1 MKLVRFCV
9 ERPVFTTVI
18 TLVLLIVG
26 GVSYNHLT
34 LRQYPRVDLPIVSVT
49 TQYEGASPQIVESRL
64 TRVLESSLAG
74 VEGVQLITSISAD
87 ESSRIN
93 LSFRPNYD
101 VDVGASDVRDR
112 ISRVRA
118 RLPEGIRDPIVKKS
132 DADALPVIYLAL
144 YSEDGITSTAD
155 IFDYFKQN
163 LEAEFEAMPGVS
175 GVETYGSAGHT
186 MRIWLDPIK
195 MAAFNITTHDVATS
209 LRQQNIHIPA
219 GRVRS
224 SDREYMVTTSATLK
238 SAEAFNDV
246 IVSHFENTLIR
257 IRDIGYA
264 EFVPEPDRQTFA
276 YFNKKPA
283 IAVGLVKKSVA
294 NPLEVRAELERVLP
308 VIQKSLPVGYAIDV
322 AYDQTIYVNAALTAV
337 GRSLVEA
344 VLFVS
349 IVVFMFLWSWRAALI
364 PLIAIPPSLAG
375 TAILLSAFGFS
386 INTLT
391 LLAIVLAIG
400 LVVDDAIVVME
411 NVYRHL
417 QKDKRI
423 SSVKAAISGGTEIA
437 FAVIAMTLTLAAVY
451 FPITLTKGHVGK
463 FFTEFAVT
471 LAGSVLVSGWVALT
485 LSPMM
490 CALFLRKGDMDHHR
504 TAKTR
509 LGQVLSYLYV
519 ERYMDAVERNLRRGL
534 FWVYK
539 NWRGFVFLV
548 LALVYLGMMIFSGMS
563 RELVPK
569 EDQGIINV
577 SATVPQ
583 GATPA
588 FLDKYMLQADS
599 VLETIPEIESRL
611 LVVAQPNPMCRAL
624 LKPWGDRRRSSVK
637 IINEELREKLR
648 KVSGLNVYA
657 SPGATIL
664 GSGGSDEYVQF
675 VLQTTKSYQD
685 LDLAAQLVE
694 SALRNRKILPYLVTD
709 RGEDTQEFVVDI
721 DRDKALA
728 MGANIQHI
736 AETLDTFVSGRRLT
750 DYRKDSE
757 QYDVIASVPQNERKT
772 IADLGKLYV
781 RGVSSRQQWGGND
794 VMIPL
799 EQLVDIKTHAV
810 PLQINHHNQ
819 LRSVTLSGEL
829 AQNVSLGEAV
839 ESFQEITDEVLP
851 DGVRYAF
858 AGQTKQYLESRYVL
872 LFIFTLAIVFVYL
885 ILAAQFES
893 FIDPLV
899 ILFTVPLSLTGAVC
913 TLGLVGGTMNIYT
926 QVGLITLI
934 GLITKHG
941 ILLVDFANKMC
952 REKGVTPAEAAIE
965 AAVLRFRPILM
976 TTAAMVLG
984 AVPLIVSLGAGAES
998 RRQIGWV
1005 IVGGMLIGTFFT
1017 LFVIPLVYTLFQKL
1031 KKSISN

>member
-1 MKLVRFCV
+1 MKLVKICV
-9 ERPVFTTVI
+9 ERPVFTTVM
-18 TLVLLIVG
+18 TVALLIVG
-26 GVSYNHLT
+26 WVSYSHLT
-34 LRQYPRVDLPIVSVT
+34 LRHYPRVDLPVVSVT

-64 TRVLESSLAG
+64 TRILESALAG
-74 VEGVQLITSISAD
+74 IEGVQNITSISAD

-93 LSFRPNYD
+93 LFFRPNYD

-112 ISRVRA
+112 IGRSRS
-118 RLPEGIRDPIVKKS
+118 RLPEGIRDPVVKKS
-132 DADALPVIYLAL
+132 DADALPIVYLAF
-144 YSEDGITSTAD
+144 YVEDGEVNTAELH
-155 IFDYFKQN
+155 DYFKQH
-163 LEAEFEAMPGVS
+163 LEAEFEALPGVS
-175 GVETYGSAGHT
+175 GVEVYGSAGHT
-186 MRIWLDPIK
+186 MRVWLDPVK
-195 MAAFNITTHDVATS
+195 MASFNITTHDVATA

-246 IVSHFENTLIR
+246 IVSHSEQHLIR
-257 IRDIGYA
+257 ISDIGHA

-283 IAVGLVKKSVA
+283 VAIGLVKKSVA
-294 NPLEVRAELERVLP
+294 NPLEVRAELEKLIPELR
-308 VIQKSLPVGYAIDV
+308 KSLPRGQKIEV
-322 AYDQTIYVNAALTAV
+322 AYDQTIYVHAALSAV
-337 GRSLVEA
+337 GQSFFEAVVFVSLV
-344 VLFVS
+344 
-349 IVVFMFLWSWRAALI
+349 VFCFLWSWRAALI
-364 PLIAIPPSLAG
+364 PLIAIPSSLAG
-375 TAILLSAFGFS
+375 TAVLLSMFGFS

-391 LLAIVLAIG
+391 LLAVVLAIG

-411 NVYRHL
+411 NVHRHL
-417 QKDKRI
+417 EGDKRL
-423 SSVKAAISGGTEIA
+423 SSSKAAVVGGSEIA
-437 FAVIAMTLTLAAVY
+437 FAVVAMTLTLAAVY

-471 LAGSVLVSGWVALT
+471 LAGSVIVSGWVALT

-490 CALFLRKGDMDHHR
+490 CALFLRRSDLNHER
-504 TAKTR
+504 AKATTGLAR
-509 LGQVLSYLYV
+509 YV
-519 ERYMDAVERNLRRGL
+519 EYARIERYMPTWERFLRQGL
-534 FWVYK
+534 QWVNGTRK
-539 NWRGFVFLV
+539 GFVFLV
-548 LALVYLGMMIFSGMS
+548 LVLVALGFGLFSRMP

-569 EDQGIINV
+569 EDQGIIKV
-577 SATVPQ
+577 STTIPQ
-583 GATPA
+583 GATPK
-588 FLDKYMLQADS
+588 FLDKYMLISDDILS
-599 VLETIPEIESRL
+599 EIPEIKSRL
-611 LVVAQPNPMCRAL
+611 LVVAQPNPMCWTL
-624 LKPWGDRRRSSVK
+624 LHPWRERSRTSVQ
-637 IINEELREKLR
+637 IINDELRNKLR
-648 KVSGLNVYA
+648 TGVTGLNVYA

-664 GSGGSDEYVQF
+664 GSSGGDEYVQF

-685 LDLAAQLVE
+685 LDFAAQLVE
-694 SALRNRKILPYLVTD
+694 SALRARKLLPYLVTD
-709 RGEDTQEFVVDI
+709 RGEDTQEFVVEI
-721 DRDKALA
+721 DRDKAMT
-728 MGANIQHI
+728 MGVNVQQI

-757 QYDVIASVPQNERKT
+757 QYDVIASVRQSERRT
-772 IADLGKLYV
+772 IADLGRLYV
-781 RGVSSRQQWGGND
+781 RGSQSRQWNND
-794 VMIPL
+794 IMIPL
-799 EQLVDIKTHAV
+799 EQLVSIHSHAV

-839 ESFQEITDEVLP
+839 EAFRDIAADVLP
-851 DGVRYAF
+851 EGVRYEF

-899 ILFTVPLSLTGAVC
+899 ILFTVPLSLTGAIC
-913 TLGLVGGTMNIYT
+913 TLSAVGGTMNIYT

-941 ILLVDFANKMC
+941 ILLVDFANKLC
-952 REKGVTPAEAAIE
+952 QKNGVAPMQAAIE
-965 AAVLRFRPILM
+965 AAVLRLRPILM

-984 AVPLIVSLGAGAES
+984 ALPLIMSWGAGAES

-1017 LFVIPLVYTLFQKL
+1017 LFVVPLVYDICQRFKGD
-1031 KKSISN
+1031 KSG